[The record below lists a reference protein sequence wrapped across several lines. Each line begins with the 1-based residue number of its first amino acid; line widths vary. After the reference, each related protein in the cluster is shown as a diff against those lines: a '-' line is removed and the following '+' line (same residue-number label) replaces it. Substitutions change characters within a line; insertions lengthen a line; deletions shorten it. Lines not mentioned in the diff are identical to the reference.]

1 MDQNVTESELLI
13 CNEFSK
19 HVNRSLLMSN
29 HPPLRSYRH
38 PFLLVAQ
45 KSIH

>member
-29 HPPLRSYRH
+29 HPPLRLYRH